1 MVRTIFISLRT
12 RFLLIF
18 TGLFLAAFAGVWWWT
33 YTAMVDQAVADMRT
47 ELSTVAN
54 AVALGIDG
62 EMHTRV
68 YRAGTLPADGET
80 PVSPEYATIADFLR
94 SFVIANPDLAG
105 AYTFVASPDRPGKI
119 NWGVTANRA
128 TPTPYAASVK
138 NSAPKLCSDTAAPIV
153 LGAPYGEAWFA
164 WALPQN
170 LTGPVAASEII
181 HDEWGDWLTG
191 YAPIRDSAGTVVA
204 AVGVDMCAREVVAT
218 RAQIGRQMAAGF
230 LTALL
235 VLILVVPWVT
245 YRITRPVVVLA
256 SAAGQVAQGDYG
268 QSLTGLVGGRLR
280 DEISLLSETFELMV
294 SKVRTREQSLKQ
306 QVSDLM
312 IIIDESK
319 SQREV
324 HEITDTDFFRDLQQ
338 RADTLRARRSRSEPD
353 A

>member
-1 MVRTIFISLRT
+1 MVRTIYISLRT

-18 TGLFLAAFAGVWWWT
+18 TALFLAAFAGVWWWT
-33 YTAMVDQAVADMRT
+33 YTAMVDRALAAMQT

-68 YRAGTLPADGET
+68 YRAGTLPADGVT
-80 PVSPEYATIADFLR
+80 PASPEYATIADFLR

-105 AYTFVASPDRPGKI
+105 AYTFVQSPDKPGKV

-128 TPTPYAASVK
+128 TPTPYATALK
-138 NSAPKLCSDTAAPIV
+138 AAKRCSDNAAPIV
-153 LGAPYGEAWFA
+153 LGVGYNEDWFD

-170 LTGPVAASEII
+170 LKGPVAASEII

-191 YAPIRDSAGTVVA
+191 YAPIRDSSGQVVA
-204 AVGVDMCAREVVAT
+204 AVGVDMCAGEVGAM

-235 VLILVVPWVT
+235 VLVLVVPWVT

-268 QSLTGLVGGRLR
+268 QSLSGLVGGRLR

-338 RADTLRARRSRSEPD
+338 RADSLRARRTRPESD